1 MKPKKLQ
8 KGDKV
13 AIVSLSSGILGEPE
27 LDHQLNL
34 GIKRLKELGLEP
46 IFMPNSLR
54 GIKYILDNPSKRAA
68 DLKMAFEDDSI
79 KGIICAIGGDDTYKT
94 IPYLMEDEEFK
105 KLVKIKPKVFIG
117 FSDSTN
123 NHLMFNKL
131 GLVTYYGL
139 NFLSDLC
146 ELQTEML
153 VYTKE
158 SYQKLLRNEG
168 YEISPSPM
176 WYLNR
181 LSYAADQIDIPLIEK
196 VETKGYETINGKGTI
211 TGYFWGGC
219 LESIYDAYT
228 SERYPDQR
236 SIYDKYNLIP
246 NKDFFRD
253 KILFLETSE
262 EKPSPEK
269 FEKMLDI
276 LTEEGVLQ
284 NVRCLLVGKPYD
296 EIYYNEYREIL
307 FKISNKIKLP
317 VMYNINFG
325 HSLPRTVI
333 PYGIRGKIDFD
344 NKHICVTESIFE

>member
-1 MKPKKLQ
+1 
-8 KGDKV
+8 
-13 AIVSLSSGILGEPE
+13 
-27 LDHQLNL
+27 
-34 GIKRLKELGLEP
+34 
-46 IFMPNSLR
+46 
-54 GIKYILDNPSKRAA
+54 
-68 DLKMAFEDDSI
+68 
-79 KGIICAIGGDDTYKT
+79 
-94 IPYLMEDEEFK
+94 MEDEEFE
-105 KLVKIKPKVFIG
+105 KLVKNKPKVFIG

-158 SYQKLLRNEG
+158 SYQKLLRNEE
-168 YEISPSPM
+168 YEIPPSPV

-181 LSYAADQIDIPLIEK
+181 LSYSADQIDIALIEK
-196 VETKGYETINGKGTI
+196 SETKGYETINGKGTI

-219 LESIYDAYT
+219 LESIYDIYT

-246 NKDFFRD
+246 NKEFFRD

-269 FEKMLDI
+269 FEKMLDRLI
-276 LTEEGVLQ
+276 EEGILQ

-296 EIYYNEYREIL
+296 EIYFNEYREIL
-307 FKISNKIKLP
+307 LKISNKIKLP
-317 VMYNINFG
+317 VIYNINFG
-325 HSLPRTVI
+325 HSLPRAVI
-333 PYGIRGKIDFD
+333 PYGVRGKIDFD